1 MNPATSTQA
10 SRRQNKPKSSE
21 VDTHLHGRRLVVV
34 RVVWVSLLILTL
46 GVFAA
51 CLPIYFSLLQTTCT
65 GAACTDKQLTP
76 ATAQTLQQL
85 GISLGL
91 YATANLVLMLIWSCT
106 WFVVGAII
114 AWRKSNDWMAL
125 LVAFWLIL
133 QGTTNATLTVG
144 DSQSSWHWT
153 ALFFN
158 NLAFLFLDLVFFLF
172 PNGSFVPR
180 WTRWVM
186 LALAAGSVLMF
197 LFPGLGFLSMF
208 SSFGGALIIIIAQ
221 IYRYRRVSTAVQR
234 QQTKWVVYALTVT
247 LVCDLIVALP
257 VFLFPSVGS
266 AQFGV
271 FYGVFFETAITFFTF
286 LIPISFGVAILRNRL
301 WNIDIIIHRTL
312 IYGTLTAILAL
323 IYFGLIFAL
332 QFLLR
337 GIINQ
342 NNDVAIVVSTLVIAA
357 LFQPLRHRLQRFIDR
372 RFYRS
377 KYDAAKTLEAFS
389 ATLRNEVDLN
399 QLREELVAVVQE
411 TMQPSHVS
419 LWLRKSENERK
430 PNPLL

>member
-1 MNPATSTQA
+1 
-10 SRRQNKPKSSE
+10 
-21 VDTHLHGRRLVVV
+21 V
-34 RVVWVSLLILTL
+34 
-46 GVFAA
+46 
-51 CLPIYFSLLQTTCT
+51 
-65 GAACTDKQLTP
+65 ACTDKQLTP

-91 YATANLVLMLIWSCT
+91 YATANLVLVLIWACT

-114 AWRKSNDWMAL
+114 AWRKSTDWMAL
-125 LVAFWLIL
+125 FVAFWLVL
-133 QGTTNATLTVG
+133 QGTTNVTLTVG
-144 DSQSSWHWT
+144 GSQSSWYWL
-153 ALFFN
+153 AFFFN
-158 NLAFLFLDLVFFLF
+158 TLAFLFLDLVFFLF
-172 PNGSFVPR
+172 PNGRFVPR

-186 LALAAGSVLMF
+186 LALAAGSVLML

-247 LVCDLIVALP
+247 LVCDFIVALP

-301 WNIDIIIHRTL
+301 WNIDIIINRTL

-342 NNDVAIVVSTLVIAA
+342 KNDVAIVVSTLVIAA